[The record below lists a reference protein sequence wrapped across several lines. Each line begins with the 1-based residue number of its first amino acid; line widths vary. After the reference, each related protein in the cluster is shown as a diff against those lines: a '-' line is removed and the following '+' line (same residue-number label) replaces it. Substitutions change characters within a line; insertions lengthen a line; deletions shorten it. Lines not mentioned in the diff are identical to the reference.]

1 MFRTNK
7 NSSLFSS
14 VMPELTKKD
23 ELHDWLKLQWDRDGI
38 EQGEWRP
45 KSPLFGVT
53 EAAILPRIMQD
64 GPQYFYSD
72 MPDLDFRGK
81 QKRTMHS
88 LTRNIQQFCII
99 NQLFETK
106 KNLAII
112 LSCYSSNHTGAVK
125 LTFWSSMVAEGG
137 GADGQGQT
145 CWEPTTFR
153 FCSRRPLLFR
163 TCCHPDN
170 TSLFWEVSLAF
181 VISSTSQ

>member
-14 VMPELTKKD
+14 VMPKLTKKMSCMTGSD
-23 ELHDWLKLQWDRDGI
+23 YSGTEMGI
-38 EQGEWRP
+38 EQREWRP
-45 KSPLFGVT
+45 KSPLFGVK

-99 NQLFETK
+99 DQLFETK
-106 KNLAII
+106 K
-112 LSCYSSNHTGAVK
+112 T
-125 LTFWSSMVAEGG
+125 
-137 GADGQGQT
+137 
-145 CWEPTTFR
+145 
-153 FCSRRPLLFR
+153 
-163 TCCHPDN
+163 
-170 TSLFWEVSLAF
+170 
-181 VISSTSQ
+181 